1 MVRQQHPRGA
11 GDPLRPAGFEDRP
24 HAGKHA
30 DDPLQR
36 PGSGVTG
43 PSGPVVDPELET
55 DLGPELEL
63 RGDTLEAE
71 LEAARDEA
79 TACRDRAL
87 RAQAEFDNYRKRV
100 MRDQQDMVNRAG
112 ERIIGEVLPVIDNLE
127 RAIEH
132 VTAGGDVRQLLAGV
146 EGVHRQL
153 LGVLAKEG
161 VNIIDPFGQ
170 PFDPVQHQAMAQRE
184 EAEVPEG
191 TVVDVYQKG
200 YEMHGKVI
208 RPAMVV
214 VSAGQGPGGKE

>member
-1 MVRQQHPRGA
+1 MVRRTHSGDTGDASERLSSEHPTAPQPPDAPAEAASGA
-11 GDPLRPAGFEDRP
+11 P
-24 HAGKHA
+24 
-30 DDPLQR
+30 
-36 PGSGVTG
+36 GVTA
-43 PSGPVVDPELET
+43 PDVDPELEN

-71 LEAARDEA
+71 VAAARDEA
-79 TACRDRAL
+79 DVCRDRAM

-100 MRDQQDMVNRAG
+100 ARDQQDMVNRAG

-132 VTAGGDVRQLLAGV
+132 VTAGGDVRQLLTGV

-161 VNIIDPFGQ
+161 VSIIDPFGQ
-170 PFDPVQHQAMAQRE
+170 PFDPMRHQAMAQRE
-184 EAEVPEG
+184 DPEVPEG
-191 TVVDVYQKG
+191 MVVDVYQKG
-200 YEMHGKVI
+200 YEMHGKIV

-214 VSAGQGPGGKE
+214 VSAGQGPGKE

>member
-1 MVRQQHPRGA
+1 MVRRSHSGGA
-11 GDPLRPAGFEDRP
+11 EHTSGPAGFGDRP
-24 HAGKHA
+24 QEPA

-36 PGSGVTG
+36 PASGA
-43 PSGPVVDPELET
+43 PASAAPDVDPELET

-71 LEAARDEA
+71 LAAAREEA
-79 TACRDRAL
+79 DACRDRAM

-100 MRDQQDMVNRAG
+100 ARDQQDMVNRAG

-132 VTAGGDVRQLLAGV
+132 VIAGGDVRQLLTGV

-161 VNIIDPFGQ
+161 VSIIDPFGQ
-170 PFDPVQHQAMAQRE
+170 PFDPTRHQAMAQRE
-184 EAEVPEG
+184 DAVLPEG
-191 TVVDVYQKG
+191 TVVDVFQKG
-200 YEMHGKVI
+200 YEMHGKIV

-214 VSAGQGPGGKE
+214 VSAGQGPGKE